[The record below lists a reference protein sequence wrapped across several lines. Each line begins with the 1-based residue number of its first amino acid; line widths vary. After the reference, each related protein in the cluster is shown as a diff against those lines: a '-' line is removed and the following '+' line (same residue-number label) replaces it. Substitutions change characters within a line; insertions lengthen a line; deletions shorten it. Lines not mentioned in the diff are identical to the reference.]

1 MKKHKVRSIFLISV
15 GSILIAAA
23 IILTVYNIWDDYRA
37 SNAAEEV
44 LHSMKELG
52 AGQIQP
58 SGGQEVPEYVRN
70 PNMDMPTVTI
80 DGYRYIGTVTI
91 LPLEVELPVMEEWDY
106 TRMKI
111 APCRYSG
118 SVYLDNL
125 VICAHNYRSQ
135 FGRLDKL
142 QKGDIIVF
150 TDAVGNE
157 FRYAVD
163 RIETLA
169 STSVEEMT
177 SSDWDFTLFTCNY
190 SGRARV
196 TVRCNRAETE

>member
-1 MKKHKVRSIFLISV
+1 MKKHKVRNIFLISA
-15 GSILIAAA
+15 GSLLIAAA
-23 IILTVYNIWDDYRA
+23 LILTGYNLWDDYRA
-37 SNAAEEV
+37 SNAAAEV
-44 LHSMKELG
+44 LHSMEELG
-52 AGQIQP
+52 VGQTQP
-58 SGGQEVPEYVRN
+58 SGGQEVPEYVWN
-70 PNMDMPTVTI
+70 PYMDMPAVTI

-118 SVYLDNL
+118 SAYLNNL

-142 QKGDIIVF
+142 QKGDMVVF
-150 TDAVGNE
+150 TDTVGNE

-163 RIETLA
+163 QIETLA
-169 STSVEEMT
+169 ATAVEEMT
-177 SSDWDFTLFTCNY
+177 SGNWDFTLFTCNY

-196 TVRCNRAETE
+196 TVRCSRIEEE